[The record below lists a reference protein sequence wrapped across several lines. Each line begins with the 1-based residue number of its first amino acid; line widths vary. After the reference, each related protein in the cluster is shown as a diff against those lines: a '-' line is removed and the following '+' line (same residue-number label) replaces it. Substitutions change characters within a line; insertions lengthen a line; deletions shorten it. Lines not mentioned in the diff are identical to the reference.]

1 MLKQE
6 VYELIETSWKAIYSD
21 GSSLPQFNE
30 NRSENKYFDI
40 DRSRLVQFVLI
51 RNGAPAVVIHLG
63 GNKKLIYRMR
73 RAMDNKG
80 RHEDVYLAGWQEKR
94 NGQNVQMI
102 MALFEDNHIEIV
114 DRFYEKHPWFYSIN
128 FLKEEKI

>member
-1 MLKQE
+1 MQKQY
-6 VYELIETSWKAIYSD
+6 VFNTSWKAIYSD

-40 DRSRLVQFVLI
+40 DRSRLVQFVLY
-51 RNGAPAVVIHLG
+51 RNGAPAVVIHLS

-80 RHEDVYLAGWQEKR
+80 YHEDVYIAGWQEKR

-102 MALFEDNHIEIV
+102 MALFEDNHIEIF
-114 DRFYEKHPWFYSIN
+114 DRFKEKHPWFYSIN
-128 FLKEEKI
+128 FIQEERI